1 MSLSGIA
8 VGLDLSLTGAGV
20 AVAHS
25 PDAAEWGDEDR
36 FQVHTFGRPGKND
49 ETLDHR
55 LKRIDDTVEQI
66 GSAIVN
72 LIQWPSL
79 AVVEQPAYGQTN
91 GKSHDR
97 SGLWWLVVHRVVHS
111 YGIPLLEATPQKVK
125 MYATGKGG
133 ASKDEVLAAVVRRYP
148 DAPVS
153 NNNEADAFVL
163 AAIGLR
169 LLGEPI
175 EKNLPQT
182 HLRAM
187 EGLEIP

>member
-1 MSLSGIA
+1 MSISGIA

-36 FQVHTFGRPGKND
+36 FQVHTFGRAGKND
-49 ETLDHR
+49 ETLDQ
-55 LKRIDDTVEQI
+55 RIDRIDTMVDQI
-66 GSAIVN
+66 GSVLAS
-72 LIQWPSL
+72 LMQWPTI
-79 AVVEQPAYGQTN
+79 AVVEQPSYGSN
-91 GKSHDR
+91 SGKQHDR
-97 SGLWWLVVHRVVHS
+97 SGLWWMVVRRVART
-111 YGIPLLEATPQKVK
+111 YAIPVVEVAPTKVK
-125 MYATGKGG
+125 MYATGSG
-133 ASKDEVLAAVVRRYP
+133 AAGKDEVITSVVRRYL
-148 DAPVS
+148 DAPVT

-175 EKNLPQT
+175 EESLPKT

-187 EGLEIP
+187 EGLKIP